1 MIEVST
7 RRIPFSKEGSMKR
20 VNLEEI
26 EAYDDKKFFRPEVL
40 RGERSRTLLLC
51 LRPGQSVPAHRHE
64 GHEILLHALRGEA
77 DVTLDGEDVTVRA
90 GDVVLVDGANDFAP
104 VNNGQGN
111 FSMLITLVQK

>member
-1 MIEVST
+1 MV
-7 RRIPFSKEGSMKR
+7 KR

-26 EAYDDKKFFRPEVL
+26 EAYDDTRIIRPEVL

-64 GHEILLHALRGEA
+64 GYEIVLYGLRGRG
-77 DVTLDGEDVTVRA
+77 DLTLDGEPVTVRA

-104 VNNGQGN
+104 ANTGEGN
-111 FSMLITLVQK
+111 FAMLITLVRK